1 MKPRDAERGPVLQ
14 GDKRHRAVVIDVT
27 ELPGERVAQP
37 AHRREKPQPQIRRRH
52 VRREVFQQRLVL
64 GAQRTQV
71 NLDAVAQPLVRF
83 EPGRIGIL

>member
-1 MKPRDAERGPVLQ
+1 MKARDAERGLVLQ

-71 NLDAVAQPLVRF
+71 NLGAVAQPLVRF